1 MNLEIKKLNDAKK
14 QWEKDIKMYK
24 EFLKGKAQT
33 FEGKYGAQEYI
44 SMAENRLNDIN
55 QKLKEL
61 KNKSKKCFQEG

>member
-1 MNLEIKKLNDAKK
+1 MNQELKNLTEAKN

-24 EFLKGKAQT
+24 EFLRGEAQT

-55 QKLKEL
+55 NKLKEI
-61 KNKSKKCFQEG
+61 KKKS